1 MALTQVVRKNQFTD
15 DVGDDNDKE
24 FRCDDFWIPCPAKKL
39 ASHIALWKEQL
50 SLIT

>member
-24 FRCDDFWIPCPAKKL
+24 FWCDDFWTHCPAKKL
-39 ASHIALWKEQL
+39 GSHIALWKEQL